1 MARIRNFCILFVIP
15 PPSPSEVGSYSNG
28 GRVDRASRV
37 REIAVR
43 DTPFAP
49 RPDVLRMS
57 LYPEFEE
64 FERLS
69 REATLVPVYRELL
82 FDTETAVS
90 AYTKLAKPPFGFLLE
105 SVVGGETWARYTFLG
120 TEPRAAWRLFGRRID
135 HWTATEGWT
144 EGEESIDPLGELNA
158 LMSAHTPAQLPG
170 LPRFWGGAVG
180 FFGYDIIRQIEKLPD
195 PPPDVMG
202 LPDALLLLTGAVV
215 AIDNLF
221 GRAQIIVGVDARDAD
236 RTELRR
242 RYEAAEEEIEG
253 LVARLRQ
260 TPGPEPL
267 ELSAAPSVDPDF
279 SSSTTRAE
287 YEGGVRRIQDYIT
300 AGDAFQVV
308 LSQRLSVPLAAP
320 PFDLYR
326 LLRTLNPSPY
336 LFYLDLDGFQLV
348 GSSPEVLVRVQDD
361 TVVLRP
367 IAGTR
372 RRGANAIEDEEL
384 SADLLADQKECAE
397 HLMLLDLG
405 RNDVGRVAEYGSVRV
420 LERMVIEKYS
430 HVLHMVSTVEGA
442 LRKGMTAVDVL
453 RASFPAGTVS
463 GAPKVRAME
472 IIDELEPVR
481 RGPYAG
487 AVGYIA
493 NGGQAMDLAIAIRTV
508 VARGG
513 EAFVQAGAGIVAD
526 SVPSTEYE
534 ETLSKARAL
543 LRATQMVGSSDG
555 GGSRAHD

>member
-1 MARIRNFCILFVIP
+1 MSF
-15 PPSPSEVGSYSNG
+15 Y
-28 GRVDRASRV
+28 
-37 REIAVR
+37 
-43 DTPFAP
+43 
-49 RPDVLRMS
+49 PD
-57 LYPEFEE
+57 FEE

-82 FDTETAVS
+82 FDTDTAVS
-90 AYTKLAKPPFGFLLE
+90 AYAKLARPPFGFLLE

-120 TEPRAAWRLFGRRID
+120 TEPRAAWRLQGSRID
-135 HWTATEGWT
+135 RWTAAEGWV
-144 EGEESIDPLGELNA
+144 EGEESADPLGELDA
-158 LMSAHTPAQLPG
+158 LMSAHTPAQLPR

-221 GRAQIIVGVDARDAD
+221 GRAQIIVGVDTRDAD
-236 RTELRR
+236 EAELRR
-242 RYEAAEEEIEG
+242 RYEAAEQEIDS
-253 LVARLRQ
+253 LVARLRE
-260 TPGPEPL
+260 TPGPAPL
-267 ELSAAPSVDPDF
+267 ELSESPNLDPEF
-279 SSSTTRAE
+279 TSSSTRDE
-287 YEGGVRRIQDYIT
+287 YEGNVRRIQEYIA

-308 LSQRLSVPLAAP
+308 LSQRLGVPLTAP

-348 GSSPEVLVRVQDD
+348 GSSPEVLVRVQDQS
-361 TVVLRP
+361 VVVRP

-372 RRGANAIEDEEL
+372 RRGATAAEDEEL
-384 SADLLADQKECAE
+384 SADLLADEKERAE

-405 RNDVGRVAEYGSVRV
+405 RNDVGRVSEYGSVRV
-420 LERMVIEKYS
+420 SERMIIEKYS

-442 LRKGMTAVDVL
+442 LRKDMTAVDVL

-472 IIDELEPVR
+472 IIDELESVR

-493 NGGQAMDLAIAIRTV
+493 NGGHAMDLAIAIRTV

-526 SVPSTEYE
+526 SVPSAEYE
-534 ETLSKARAL
+534 ETLNKARAL
-543 LRATQMVGSSDG
+543 LRAAQMVGSAG
-555 GGSRAHD
+555 TRVQG